1 LVNLD
6 DFFVIIFMSFY
17 KNYGFHR
24 IHYLLSYP
32 LIGISG
38 VNTRA
43 SSRTQLKIPPFPNPR
58 NPSSLIGTGK
68 ANHESVYSLALP

>member
-1 LVNLD
+1 MNLD
-6 DFFVIIFMSFY
+6 VLFVVICTIFYENCGFY
-17 KNYGFHR
+17 R